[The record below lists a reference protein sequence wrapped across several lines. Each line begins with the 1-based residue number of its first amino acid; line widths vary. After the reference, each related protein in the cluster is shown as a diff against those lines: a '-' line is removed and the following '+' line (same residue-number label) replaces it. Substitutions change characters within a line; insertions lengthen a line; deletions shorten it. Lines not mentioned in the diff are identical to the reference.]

1 MGEKTKTYK
10 ICMDI
15 QEMLDGITKDELGK
29 ASVVEYYEKLAKL
42 KYYLCKCSEE
52 DEKREYSQRMGRS
65 YAYDSYREGP
75 EWGAYADGSMQRGA
89 MGRYTSYG
97 MDVKSQLRAMMQD
110 PQLGYEAKDFLR
122 KAMEACR

>member
-1 MGEKTKTYK
+1 MGEKNKTNK
-10 ICMDI
+10 ICMEI
-15 QEMLDGITKDELGK
+15 QDMLDGITKEELGK

-52 DEKREYSQRMGRS
+52 DEKQEYSQRMGRS

-75 EWGAYADGSMQRGA
+75 EWGAYADGSMRRNALGQF
-89 MGRYTSYG
+89 TSYG
-97 MDVKSQLRAMMQD
+97 MDTKMQLREMMQD
-110 PQLGYEAKDFLR
+110 PKLNYEAKEHLR